1 MRNMVELMSR
11 VGKKP
16 ILIPEGVEVKA
27 EGCQVR
33 VRGPRGEIVKN
44 FQPEINIEVKD
55 GKVFILPRKE
65 ILNEKKIPGREAK
78 KIKSLWGLT
87 RMMIENMV
95 KGVVAEFEKK
105 LEIEGVGFKAEV
117 SGQEIVLSVGY
128 SQPVKIKIPQG
139 LKVSVQ
145 KNIIAVSGI
154 EKDLVGHFAS
164 VLRKVKPA
172 EPYKGKGFKY
182 EGEIIRR
189 KVGKKVVTSG
199 GGK

>member
-16 ILIPEGVEVKA
+16 ISIPEGVEIKT
-27 EGCQVR
+27 EGCR
-33 VRGPRGEIVKN
+33 VFIKGPKGEIAKD
-44 FQPEINIEVKD
+44 FQPEISIEAKE
-55 GKVFILPRKE
+55 GKIFVLSDKK

-78 KIKSLWGLT
+78 RIKSLWGMT
-87 RMMIENMV
+87 RMMLENMV
-95 KGVVAEFEKK
+95 KGVVSEFEKK

-117 SGQEIVLSVGY
+117 AGQEISLSVGY
-128 SQPVKIKIPQG
+128 SKPVKIEIPQN

-145 KNIIAVSGI
+145 KNVITISGI
-154 EKDLVGHFAS
+154 EKDLVGQFAS
-164 VLRKVKPA
+164 ILRKVKPA

-189 KVGKKVVTSG
+189 KVGKKVVTAG